1 MQVLDMCAAPGSKT
15 AQVMEMLHGRVSTI
29 PEGVVVANDLDNRR
43 CYMLVHQAKRLHST
57 CCLVT
62 NHDAAAMPNIYLTNQ
77 VGCILAVHLGSC
89 FNVPAFLFLKESK
102 ENS

>member
-77 VGCILAVHLGSC
+77 EGAREVLKYDRILC
-89 FNVPAFLFLKESK
+89 DVPCS
-102 ENS
+102 